1 MQTERE
7 VEVGLI
13 IVLLRVL
20 CFSLLPSAL
29 MRVCVFSREENCF
42 YPGGH
47 RMKMHSTRVSF
58 VSAPD
63 SVSFFDRRTNLA
75 CFSSLS
81 LSLSCDVSLACAEL
95 APSTKSLAFR

>member
-1 MQTERE
+1 
-7 VEVGLI
+7 VGLI

-20 CFSLLPSAL
+20 CFSLFPSA
-29 MRVCVFSREENCF
+29 RDACVCVFSREENRF
-42 YPGGH
+42 YPGGQ
-47 RMKMHSTRVSF
+47 RMKMHSTRAYF
-58 VSAPD
+58 ISAPD

-75 CFSSLS
+75 CFSSLSLS